1 MIRADLS
8 KGSLGATFE
17 PQVEFPRCCSSFPW
31 LSSVDVTEGNEVK
44 ERGLQSASLPLPHI
58 RRKRNEFRA
67 PSPSQFASLNG
78 SRPRPSHPGEGET
91 RATMRRTRATSL
103 PLCPAS

>member
-17 PQVEFPRCCSSFPW
+17 SQVEFPRCCSSFPL
-31 LSSVDVTEGNEVK
+31 LSSAVATEGNEVN
-44 ERGLQSASLPLPHI
+44 ERGLQSASLRLTHI

-78 SRPRPSHPGEGET
+78 SGPRPSHPAEGET
-91 RATMRRTRATSL
+91 RAAMRRTRATSL
-103 PLCPAS
+103 PQCPAS